1 MNRDQHIDALRA
13 HFGSDERHIDHSLK
27 VLGHAE
33 AIADEEDVEPA
44 LRRLVFLAALY
55 HDVGIKPA
63 LEKYGSSAAP
73 YQEREGAPVV
83 REILRR
89 LDEPEEVVDR
99 VAYIVGSHHTRAAID
114 GVDFQIVWEADL
126 LVNIDEQGMA
136 ERSDLG
142 KLVDDNFSTA
152 AGRRRATELYLRDR

>member
-1 MNRDQHIDALRA
+1 MNREKYIDALRA
-13 HFGSDERHIDHSLK
+13 HFESDERHIDHSLK

-33 AIADEEDVEPA
+33 AIADEEGVEPE
-44 LRRLVFLAALY
+44 LRRIVFLAALY

-83 REILRR
+83 REILQR

-99 VAYIVGSHHTRAAID
+99 IAYIVGSHHTRAAID

-136 ERSDLG
+136 GRSDLG
-142 KLVDDNFSTA
+142 ELVEKNFSTA
-152 AGRRRATELYLRDR
+152 AGRRRAAELYLRDR